1 MSDRIKIQVK
11 RGMIMS
17 KSVYSIVLSDDVVA
31 HIDRLAYSNGTSR
44 SNMIN
49 QILAERVSYITP
61 EKRLSDIFAKA
72 VELVGYTDELQVM
85 LGPSDTMLFL
95 KSALSYKYN
104 PTVKYSVE
112 LYKQDEALGE
122 LRVTLRTQSS
132 SLICYMDDFFELWD
146 NTEKKVL
153 GYSPECALGS
163 GRYSRKLICRHQ
175 ADGEE
180 IGQAIINYVE
190 VMDKSMKLF
199 FSDISRGYE
208 PAEKIARIYGQ
219 YKKENLLLL

>member
-1 MSDRIKIQVK
+1 
-11 RGMIMS
+11 MS

-31 HIDRLAYSNGTSR
+31 QIDRLAYSNGTSR

-61 EKRLSDIFAKA
+61 EKRLSNIFAKA
-72 VELVGYTDELQVM
+72 VELVGCTDELQVM
-85 LGPSDTMLFL
+85 LRPSDTMLFL

-122 LRVTLRTQSS
+122 LRVTLRTQSA
-132 SLICYMDDFFELWD
+132 SLICYIDAFFELW
-146 NTEKKVL
+146 NKTEEKML
-153 GYSPECALGS
+153 ENAPECSIGG
-163 GRYSRKLICRHQ
+163 GRYSRKLTCRHQ
-175 ADGEE
+175 AGGEE

-190 VMDKSMKLF
+190 TMDKSMKLF
-199 FSDISRGYE
+199 FSDMSRGYE
-208 PAEKIARIYGQ
+208 SAEKIARIYSQ